1 MRKPGSTT
9 RPEVPGEEGGGPVPP
24 RAAAPLGEAGPGLAA
39 RVLAFFR
46 ETILRFVGGT
56 LGLSPN
62 ALTGAGLAISLASAW
77 LYARGTFFWAGV
89 VLLISVLCDVF
100 DGLVAKRYGK
110 MTAFGSFLD
119 SCADRYIEIFQFA
132 GLFFY
137 YNATGRPS
145 FAYIALFY
153 VLGSFLTSYTRAKI
167 ESLGQACRAGW
178 FQRLER
184 MTALIILSAGA
195 AFDDRILFWGLAA
208 VGAAANVTALERIVY
223 GRRVFKSRTP

>member
-1 MRKPGSTT
+1 MSRPASTT
-9 RPEVPGEEGGGPVPP
+9 RPDPPEKGSGEPGP
-24 RAAAPLGEAGPGLAA
+24 AAPFL

-46 ETILRFVGGT
+46 ERILRFLGGT

-62 ALTGAGLAISLASAW
+62 ALTAAGLGISLASAW
-77 LYARGTFFWAGV
+77 LYARGLFFAAAV
-89 VLLISVLCDVF
+89 VLLAAVLCDVF

-119 SCADRYIEIFQFA
+119 SCADRYIEVLQFA
-132 GLFFY
+132 GLFYY

-153 VLGSFLTSYTRAKI
+153 LVGSFLTSYTRAKI
-167 ESLGQACRAGW
+167 ESLGRTCRVGW

-184 MTALIILSAGA
+184 MTALIVLSAGA
-195 AFDDRILFWGLAA
+195 AFDDRLLFWGLAA
-208 VGAAANVTALERIVY
+208 VGAAANITALERILY
-223 GRRVFKSRTP
+223 GRRVLKSGTP